1 MYFYVHIFPPEILEH
16 VLRMPSRQ
24 MQPHGVERHSEGDAE
39 VLQTARNGRD
49 RLQDGGDH
57 EEAPLRCSRCG
68 QL

>member
-1 MYFYVHIFPPEILEH
+1 MHIFSPEILEH

-24 MQPHGVERHSEGDAE
+24 MQPHGSKRHSKVDAE
-39 VLQTARNGRD
+39 VLQTARNGRN
-49 RLQDGGDH
+49 RLQDRGDH